1 MTLEKLK
8 KLLADGT
15 ITQEE
20 FDELAKNVKDAP
32 APEDDPEPKPDDNE
46 PPKNDKVDYDKIDKI
61 IQARVDKEMAA
72 ERKKTAEYK
81 KKLERLQQEK
91 LTDEELKK
99 IELENKE
106 NEIAEREKAIADKEN
121 RLFAVKAIK
130 EAGLDDGSDTAL
142 SLVDFVMGT
151 DETEIKSKVKAFKEL
166 FDKAVTAEVSKRF
179 KEAGYTPKK
188 GETLNNGVNPYT
200 KEQFNLTEQMKL
212 ESTNPELAVQLKA
225 AAGVK

>member
-8 KLLADGT
+8 KLLADGV

-20 FDELAKNVKDAP
+20 FDELAKNVKNAP
-32 APEDDPEPKPDDNE
+32 APEDDTEPKPDDSE
-46 PPKNDKVDYDKIDKI
+46 LSKNDVDYDKLDKI

-72 ERKKTAEYK
+72 ERKKTADYK
-81 KKLERLQQEK
+81 KKLDRLQQEK

-151 DETEIKSKVKAFKEL
+151 DETEITSKVKAFKEL
-166 FDKAVTAEVSKRF
+166 FDKAVTAEVNKRF

-212 ESTNPELAVQLKA
+212 ESTNPELAAKLKA

>member
-20 FDELAKNVKDAP
+20 FDALAKNVKDASTS
-32 APEDDPEPKPDDNE
+32 DGDPEPKPDGGE
-46 PPKNDKVDYDKIDKI
+46 PPKNDIDYDKLDKI
-61 IQARVDKEMAA
+61 IQARVDKQMAE
-72 ERKKTAEYK
+72 ERKKTAEIK
-81 KKLERLQQEK
+81 KKLERLQQDK

-99 IELENKE
+99 IEIESKE
-106 NEIAEREKAIADKEN
+106 KEIAEREQAITDKEN
-121 RLFAVKAIK
+121 RLIAIKAIK

-142 SLVDFVMGT
+142 SLVDFVMGA
-151 DETEIKSKVKAFKEL
+151 DEAEIKSKVKAFKEL
-166 FDKAVTAEVSKRF
+166 FDKTVAAEVGKRF

-212 ESTNPELAVQLKA
+212 ETANPELAAQLKA

>member
-20 FDELAKNVKDAP
+20 FDELAKNVKDTP
-32 APEDDPEPKPDDNE
+32 APEDDPEPKPNNDE
-46 PPKNDKVDYDKIDKI
+46 PPKNDIDYDKLDKI
-61 IQARVDKEMAA
+61 IQARVDKQMAD
-72 ERKKTAEYK
+72 ERRKTAEYK

-91 LTDEELKK
+91 LTDEELKN
-99 IELENKE
+99 IEIENKE
-106 NEIAEREKAIADKEN
+106 KEISEREKALADKEN

-151 DETEIKSKVKAFKEL
+151 DETEIKAKVKSFKEL
-166 FDKAVTAEVSKRF
+166 FDKAVTAEVNKRF

-188 GETLNNGVNPYT
+188 GDTLNNGVNPYT

-212 ESTNPELAVQLKA
+212 ESTNPELAAQLKA
-225 AAGVK
+225 AAGG

>member
-20 FDELAKNVKDAP
+20 FDELAKNAKDAP
-32 APEDDPEPKPDDNE
+32 ASKNDPEPKPDDNE
-46 PPKNDKVDYDKIDKI
+46 LPKNDIDYDKLDKI

-72 ERKKTAEYK
+72 ERKKTADIK
-81 KKLERLQQEK
+81 KQLERLQQEK
-91 LTDEELKK
+91 LTNEELKN

-106 NEIAEREKAIADKEN
+106 KEIAEREKAMTDKEN

-142 SLVDFVMGT
+142 SLVDFVMGV

-166 FDKAVTAEVSKRF
+166 FDKAVAAEVNKRF

-212 ESTNPELAVQLKA
+212 ESTNPELAAQLKA

>member
-8 KLLADGT
+8 KLLADGV

-32 APEDDPEPKPDDNE
+32 APEDDPEPKPDDSE
-46 PPKNDKVDYDKIDKI
+46 PPKNDNVDYDKLDKI

-81 KKLERLQQEK
+81 KKLDRLQQEK

-142 SLVDFVMGT
+142 SLVDFVMGA
-151 DETEIKSKVKAFKEL
+151 DETEIKTKVKAFKEL
-166 FDKAVTAEVSKRF
+166 FDKAVTTEVNKRF

-212 ESTNPELAVQLKA
+212 ESTNPELAAKLKA

>member
-20 FDELAKNVKDAP
+20 FDELAKNVKDEP
-32 APEDDPEPKPDDNE
+32 APEDDPKPKPDDSE
-46 PPKNDKVDYDKIDKI
+46 PPKNDGVDYDKLDKI

-81 KKLERLQQEK
+81 KKLDRLQQEK

-151 DETEIKSKVKAFKEL
+151 DETEITSKVKAFKEL
-166 FDKAVTAEVSKRF
+166 FDKTVTAEVNKRF
-179 KEAGYTPKK
+179 KEAGYIPKK

-212 ESTNPELAVQLKA
+212 ESTNPELAAQLRA

>member
-8 KLLADGT
+8 KLLADGV

-20 FDELAKNVKDAP
+20 FDELAKNVKNAP
-32 APEDDPEPKPDDNE
+32 APEDDTEPKPDDSE
-46 PPKNDKVDYDKIDKI
+46 LSKNDVDYDKLDKI

-72 ERKKTAEYK
+72 ERKKTADYK
-81 KKLERLQQEK
+81 KKLDRLQQEK

-106 NEIAEREKAIADKEN
+106 NEIAEREKAIADKKN

-151 DETEIKSKVKAFKEL
+151 DETEITSKVKAFKEL
-166 FDKAVTAEVSKRF
+166 FDKAVTAEVNKRF

-212 ESTNPELAVQLKA
+212 ESTNPELAAKLKA

>member
-8 KLLADGT
+8 KLLADGV

-20 FDELAKNVKDAP
+20 FDELAKNVKNAP
-32 APEDDPEPKPDDNE
+32 APEDDTEPKPDDSE
-46 PPKNDKVDYDKIDKI
+46 PSKNDVDYDKLDKI

-72 ERKKTAEYK
+72 ERKKTADYK
-81 KKLERLQQEK
+81 KKLDRLQQEK

-151 DETEIKSKVKAFKEL
+151 DETEITSKVKAFKEL
-166 FDKAVTAEVSKRF
+166 FDKAVTAEVNKRF

-212 ESTNPELAVQLKA
+212 ESTNPELAAKLKA

>member
-46 PPKNDKVDYDKIDKI
+46 PPKNDIDYDKLDKI
-61 IQARVDKEMAA
+61 IQARVDKQMAD
-72 ERKKTAEYK
+72 ERRKTAEYK

-91 LTDEELKK
+91 LTDEELKN
-99 IELENKE
+99 IEIENKE
-106 NEIAEREKAIADKEN
+106 KEISEREKALADKEN

-151 DETEIKSKVKAFKEL
+151 DETEIKSKVKSFKEL
-166 FDKAVTAEVSKRF
+166 FDKAVTAEVNKRF

-188 GETLNNGVNPYT
+188 GDTLNNGVNPYT

-212 ESTNPELAVQLKA
+212 ESTNPELAAQLKA